1 MTGVLG
7 LGPSNKRPLL
17 GPPVYDWG
25 SWSGTK
31 QQKTLVLGPP
41 VYDWGSW
48 SGTKQLKSLDMSRAP
63 GHGPGYPCLGHGLIL
78 GLVPWWIRPQKC
90 SGAT

>member
-1 MTGVLG
+1 MSRAPGHGPGYPCLG
-7 LGPSNKRPLL
+7 HR
-17 GPPVYDWG
+17 V

-31 QQKTLVLGPP
+31 YLKPLDMSRAPGHGMPGAWV
-41 VYDWGSW
+41 SW

-78 GLVPWWIRPQKC
+78 GL
-90 SGAT
+90 